1 MMDVLARV
9 LTVADFEPHVGH
21 PWLVD
26 AQPQEI
32 AIRLDA
38 VDRLKSSG
46 LGAAEP
52 FILTFSTPWE
62 ALLSEGHYVMRAR
75 GDGARISVHLI
86 PTQTS
91 PGPRRQYHAVFN

>member
-1 MMDVLARV
+1 MDVIGRT
-9 LTVADFEPHVGH
+9 LTLADFAPQVGH

-26 AQPQEI
+26 ATPQAI

-38 VDRLKSSG
+38 AERLKPSG

-62 ALLSEGHYVMRAR
+62 ALLGEGHYVMRAR
-75 GDGARISVHLI
+75 GDGPPLSVHLI
-86 PTQTS
+86 PTQTP
-91 PGPRRQYHAVFN
+91 PGPRRLYHAVFN